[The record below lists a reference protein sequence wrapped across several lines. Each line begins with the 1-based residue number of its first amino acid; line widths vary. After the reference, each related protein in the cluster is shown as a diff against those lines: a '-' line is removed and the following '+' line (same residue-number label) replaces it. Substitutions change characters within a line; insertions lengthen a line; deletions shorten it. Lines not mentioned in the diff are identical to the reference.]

1 MAQPAA
7 EVRRWTREEYEQL
20 SEAGFLRPNERVE
33 LIDGIIYE
41 MSPQNTLHAMA
52 IMNALEELRAAF
64 SDGYHV
70 RPQLPLACGSY
81 SQPEPDLAVVPGHQ
95 RDYRITHP
103 AAAVLVLEIS
113 DSSLKLDRE
122 VKRDLY
128 AEAGIPE
135 YWVLSVSTRQL
146 EVFREPEDGEYRSRV
161 ALGPDETVTPL
172 AAPDASIRIADLLP

>member
-20 SEAGFLRPNERVE
+20 AEAGFLRPDERVE

-41 MSPQNTLHAMA
+41 MSPQNSLHAT
-52 IMNALEELRAAF
+52 ALLYSLRELQAVF
-64 SDGYHV
+64 SEGYHL
-70 RPQLPLACGSY
+70 RPQLPLALDSQ
-81 SQPEPDLAVVPGHQ
+81 SQPEPDLAVVPGRPQ
-95 RDYRITHP
+95 DYRSAHP
-103 AAAVLVLEIS
+103 ATATLVLEIS

-128 AEAGIPE
+128 AEAGVPE
-135 YWVLSVSTRQL
+135 YWVLSVGTRQL
-146 EVFREPEDGEYRSRV
+146 EVFREPEDGTYRSRV

-172 AAPDASIRIADLLP
+172 AAPGASIRIADLLP